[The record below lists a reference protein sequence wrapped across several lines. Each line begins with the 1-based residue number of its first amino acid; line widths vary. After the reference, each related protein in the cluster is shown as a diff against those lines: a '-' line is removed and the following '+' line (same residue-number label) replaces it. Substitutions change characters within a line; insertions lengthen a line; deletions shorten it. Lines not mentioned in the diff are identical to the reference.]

1 MYSVTQ
7 KERLFECSGAVSFT
21 VYADFNCP
29 FCYALNERLFA
40 MNLEHQV
47 DFRMIQR
54 TPDIQRGRITLE
66 LLGELTAEV
75 AEVRYRSPSTEI
87 NVPMFRPSSAAAS
100 TLVYTI
106 GSDDLIEAVQLR
118 RRIYRA
124 LWVDGLDISKPD
136 TLASL
141 LLELDIELP
150 PSSLPSNDELTAWQS
165 EWANNSEFNR
175 NIPVIISEQGETLIG
190 FPLEPELGGFLESGS
205 LVSDTVAS
213 DLWGTQKRQRI
224 LVLDNDVQSL
234 QMIIEQMHDVQIE
247 VVDDFIGLID
257 HALNL
262 GMPDLVIVNTELI
275 GNISAS
281 DWWRN
286 WTNSD
291 LDPAVPIIHILAN
304 NTIEAE
310 VAAFEI
316 GAADIIT
323 KPFHPKLLRARLNT
337 HLQAR
342 RSRLQI
348 NSISNIDVLTSIYN
362 RREFDARLLSEWGRG
377 ARNGHSLALLMID
390 VDKFSEFNNNQ
401 GHLHGDECL
410 VTVAQLLGSRL
421 LRCGDLMARYSG
433 EVFVALLPGV
443 DVNGALKVARECQ
456 QAIAGTKIP
465 HSTSPVAPY
474 VTVSVGVAA
483 MLPIYDKSCTLIIE
497 QAEIALYQA
506 KQEGR
511 NRVCAFDNDTPD
523 NAVPR

>member
-47 DFRMIQR
+47 DFRMIQQ
-54 TPDIQRGRITLE
+54 TPDIHSGRITLE

-75 AEVRYRSPSTEI
+75 AEVRYRAPSTEI
-87 NVPMFRPSSAAAS
+87 NVPMFRPNSAAAS
-100 TLVYTI
+100 ALVYTI
-106 GSDDLIEAVQLR
+106 SRDDLIEAVQLR

-124 LWVDGLDISKPD
+124 LWIEGQDISKAD

-150 PSSLPSNDELTAWQS
+150 PSCIQSNDELNSWQS

-175 NIPVIISEQGETLIG
+175 NLPVVISERGETLIG
-190 FPLEPELGGFLESGS
+190 YPLEPELGAFLESGS
-205 LVSDTVAS
+205 LVSDTVAC
-213 DLWGTQKRQRI
+213 DLWETQKRQRI

-234 QMIIEQMHDVQIE
+234 RMIIEQMHEIQVE

-257 HALNL
+257 HALNI
-262 GMPDLVIVNTELI
+262 GMPDLVIVNTELV
-275 GNISAS
+275 GNIESS

-291 LDPAVPIIHILAN
+291 LDPAIPIIHIPAN

-310 VAAFEI
+310 VAAFEM

-323 KPFHPKLLRARLNT
+323 KPLHPKLLRARLNT

-342 RSRLQI
+342 RSQLQI
-348 NSISNIDVLTSIYN
+348 NRISNVDVLTSIYN
-362 RREFDARLLSEWGRG
+362 RREFDARLFLEWGRG
-377 ARNGHSLALLMID
+377 ARTGHSLALLMID
-390 VDKFSEFNNNQ
+390 VDRFREFNNHN
-401 GHLHGDECL
+401 GHLRGDECL
-410 VTVAQLLGSRL
+410 VTLAQLLGSRM
-421 LRCGDLMARYSG
+421 LRSGDMMARYGG

-443 DVNGALKVARECQ
+443 DVSGALKVAQACQ
-456 QAIAGTKIP
+456 QAITGAKIP

-474 VTVSVGVAA
+474 VTVSIGVAA

-497 QAEIALYQA
+497 QVEIALYQA
-506 KQEGR
+506 KKEGR
-511 NRVCAFDNDTPD
+511 NRICVFDNGSPD
-523 NAVPR
+523 NVAPR